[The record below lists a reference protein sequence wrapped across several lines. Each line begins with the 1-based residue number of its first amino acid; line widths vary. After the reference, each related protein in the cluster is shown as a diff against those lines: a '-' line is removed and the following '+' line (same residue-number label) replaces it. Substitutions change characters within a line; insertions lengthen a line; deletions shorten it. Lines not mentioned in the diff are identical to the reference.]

1 MKEGRLCFGVI
12 VGTRGFFNTELA
24 VNGKKSILSVL
35 DSMGYSSVIM
45 PEDAT
50 PTGCVETTADGIACA
65 THFKKYAGEIDG
77 IIVTLPNFGLE
88 LGIVAAIH
96 EAHLEVPILL
106 HAEDDDLDKVDV
118 AHRRD
123 AFCGKL
129 SVANNLWQ
137 YGIPFTNTTL
147 HTCKVG
153 SEIFRNDIQ
162 KFAGICRVV
171 SGITKARIGA
181 IGARPADF
189 QTMRVSEKLLQR
201 AGLTVVPV
209 DHSEVLF
216 DALRLADDDER
227 VVKKLEEIRSYGS
240 IPASVPDKNVL
251 KQAKY
256 TVIVEQWIDE
266 QNIDAACFQC
276 WTSIEKNYGC
286 ATCLTMSMLGE
297 MKIPCACEVDIAG
310 AVSMYALTLASEQ
323 ASALLDWNNN
333 YGEDRNK
340 CVNTHCSNYPKSFF
354 GTDDIEI
361 SELDVLGASLGKDN
375 CFGAVKGKVKKG
387 PMTYFR
393 ISTDD
398 FSGKIRAYLGEGD
411 FTDDPCDMAG
421 GVAICE
427 IDGLQTLMNHIVMH
441 GYEHHVAMVRS
452 YVADILEEA
461 LGTYLGWD
469 IYRHR

>member
-1 MKEGRLCFGVI
+1 MKDGKLCFAVI

-24 VNGKKSILSVL
+24 VQGKRGMLSML
-35 DSMGYSSVIM
+35 DSLGFPTIIM
-45 PEDAT
+45 PEHAT
-50 PTGCVETTADGIACA
+50 PTGCVETTEDGIACA
-65 THFKKYAGEIDG
+65 NHFKKHAEEIDG

-96 EAHLEVPILL
+96 ESKLNVPVLL
-106 HAEDDDLDKVDV
+106 HAEDDDLDRIDI

-129 SVANNLWQ
+129 SVANNFIQ

-147 HTCKVG
+147 HTCKVDSKVFKG
-153 SEIFRNDIQ
+153 DIVR
-162 KFAGICRVV
+162 FAGICRVV
-171 SGITKARIGA
+171 NGLRKARIGA

-201 AGLTVVPV
+201 SGLTVVSV
-209 DHSEVLF
+209 DHSEIIF
-216 DALRLADDDER
+216 DALRLTDDDKR
-227 VVKKLEEIRSYGS
+227 VVEKLKEIHAYGT
-240 IPASVPDKNVL
+240 IPASVPDKNIM

-256 TVIVEQWIDE
+256 SVVVEKWIND
-266 QNIDAACFQC
+266 NRISAAAIQC
-276 WTSIEKNYGC
+276 WTSIQKNYGC

-297 MKIPCACEVDIAG
+297 MKVPCACEVDVAG
-310 AVSMYALTLASEQ
+310 AISMLALTLASDN

-375 CFGAVKGKVKKG
+375 CFGAVKGKVRKG
-387 PMTYFR
+387 PMTYLR
-393 ISTDD
+393 VSTDD
-398 FSGKIRAYLGEGD
+398 FTGKIKAYLGEGD
-411 FTDDPCDMAG
+411 FTDDPCAMAG
-421 GVAICE
+421 GVAVCS
-427 IDGLQTLMNHIVMH
+427 IDNLQSLMNHIVRN
-441 GYEHHVAMVRS
+441 GYEHHVGMVRTH
-452 YVADILEEA
+452 VAEILEEA
-461 LGTYLGWD
+461 LQNYMGWE
-469 IYRHR
+469 IYVHK